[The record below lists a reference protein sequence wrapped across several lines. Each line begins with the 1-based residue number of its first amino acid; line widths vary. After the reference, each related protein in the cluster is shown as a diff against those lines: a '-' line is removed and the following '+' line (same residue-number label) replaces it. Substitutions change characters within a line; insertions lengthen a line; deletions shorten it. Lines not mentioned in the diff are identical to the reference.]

1 MNQFISI
8 INREF
13 KLLIRS
19 GYESFLP
26 IIYLFIII
34 LFFNIS
40 ISYIEKDIKLEL
52 IPLMI
57 WISCLLVCVLN
68 LETVFKDDYDDGSLD
83 IYIIND
89 KSLEINILAKVF
101 SHWLLSSLPIV
112 IVAPIFSLILGLDY
126 NTSFVLFISLL
137 VGTPTLSLIGSI
149 ASALTMSIKKNKILL
164 SIVVLPLYIPILIF
178 GTGAVNNSFFK
189 IDYNSELLF
198 MGIIFFIF
206 LLITPLACS
215 KALKIS
221 LD

>member
-40 ISYIEKDIKLEL
+40 ISYIERDIKLEL

-112 IVAPIFSLILGLDY
+112 IVAPVFSLILGLDY
-126 NTSFVLFISLL
+126 TTSYVLFISLL